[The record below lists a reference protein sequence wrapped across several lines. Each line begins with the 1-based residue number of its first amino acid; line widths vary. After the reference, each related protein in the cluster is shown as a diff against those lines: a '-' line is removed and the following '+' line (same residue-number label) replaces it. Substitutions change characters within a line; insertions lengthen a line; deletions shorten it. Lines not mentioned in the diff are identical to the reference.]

1 MPVMATWNSS
11 RKSRLAGGADSAT
24 MAAMKTFSVRALLL
38 ALGTS
43 LLLTFCLRGQSAS
56 ANGALD
62 FTVLITAT
70 AAHPEPVR
78 QFTFYVL
85 TKSYDDITKEV
96 EASNEIVPRD
106 KFIEELKVSPELK
119 AWLKAHEVLDLTA
132 PDFDRLLTPDDII
145 HVPEFLLAYQRSNSG
160 GVTNG
165 IPKPKY
171 VDADKKDHPERYEKM
186 KADYLSALKK
196 FIGSNPSTVS
206 GVELELNGVNPQRKW
221 AQLHIERHLKV
232 ERDAPETAQKNYLAW
247 KVDTDLDGHAIV
259 KGLPAG
265 QYWLSTLNQDA
276 NAGDTWLRWDVPI
289 NVQPGQTV
297 RVELTNL
304 NGLRKHNAVAP

>member
-1 MPVMATWNSS
+1 M
-11 RKSRLAGGADSAT
+11 LAIGI
-24 MAAMKTFSVRALLL
+24 
-38 ALGTS
+38 S
-43 LLLTFCLRGQSAS
+43 LLLTFCLRGQSAP
-56 ANGALD
+56 ANGVLD

-70 AAHPEPVR
+70 AARPEPVR
-78 QFTFYVL
+78 QFTFYLL

-119 AWLKAHEVLDLTA
+119 DWLKAHDILDLTA
-132 PDFDRLLTPDDII
+132 PDLDRLLTPDDII

-196 FIGSNPSTVS
+196 FIGANPSTVS
-206 GVELELNGVNPQRKW
+206 GVELELSGVNPQRKW
-221 AQLHIERHLKV
+221 TQLHIERHLKV
-232 ERDAPETAQKNYLAW
+232 ERDAPETAQKSYLAW
-247 KVDTDLDGHAIV
+247 KVDTDLEGHATV

-289 NVQPGQTV
+289 TVQTGQTV
-297 RVELTNL
+297 HLELTNL